1 MYNFKEI
8 KPVFFIRSNFV
19 DCFKRLGLES
29 MDDIFSFGKGKN
41 LSKQNLAA
49 FRERIMFE
57 TVNPNTTLF
66 LKRYRNIPKL
76 IQLKNWL
83 SRKKRISAMACD
95 LEPGEKLRK
104 FDINTPL
111 TIAYGEKWGGIFE
124 KQSFIITEKIPD
136 SLSLEEKLPDSFF
149 KNRKKF
155 IKNLAGFVRKFHN
168 TGFRHRDLYLC
179 HIFCNRQEQF
189 TLIDLNRAFKPFAFS
204 QKYLIKDLAQLYYSS
219 PGDTVTKADRLRF
232 FLAYQQKEKLTKYD
246 KAIIKKIKL
255 KALRMTRHDKKHNRT
270 APFEKTE

>member
-1 MYNFKEI
+1 MDNFKEI
-8 KPVFFIRSNFV
+8 KPDFFIRSNFV

-29 MDDIFSFGKGKN
+29 MDDIFSFEKGKN
-41 LSKQNLAA
+41 LSKENLAK
-49 FRERIMFE
+49 FRQRIMFE
-57 TVNPNTTLF
+57 TDNPKTTLF

-83 SRKKRISAMACD
+83 NRKKRISAMACD
-95 LEPGEKLRK
+95 LEPGKKLQELG
-104 FDINTPL
+104 INTPL
-111 TIAYGEKWGGIFE
+111 TIAYGEKWDGIFE

-155 IKNLAGFVRKFHN
+155 IKNLAGFVRKFHD

-179 HIFCNRQEQF
+179 HIFCNLQEQF

-204 QKYLIKDLAQLYYSS
+204 QKYLIKDLAQLYYSA
-219 PGDTVTKADRLRF
+219 PGDTVTKADRLRL

-255 KALRMTRHDKKHNRT
+255 KALRMARHDKKYNRT